1 MNSNG
6 QKKQPILGLAHA
18 AYVVSDMEASLAF
31 YRDALGFEKAFE
43 LADSRG
49 NPWIVYI
56 HAGRDQFIEL
66 FYTAPGSPVKTG
78 RVGSDHL
85 CLLTDAIEEAAERI
99 REAGYPLDTPV
110 QWGSDGNQQCWTH
123 DPDGNRIEIM
133 QMGEKSLQTAY
144 LREKG
149 AF

>member
-1 MNSNG
+1 MSAEKREE
-6 QKKQPILGLAHA
+6 QLILGLAHA

-31 YRDALGFEKAFE
+31 YREALGFEKAFE
-43 LADSRG
+43 LADGRG

-66 FYTAPGSPVKTG
+66 FYSEPGASVKKG

-85 CLLTDAIEEAAERI
+85 CLLTERIEETAERI
-99 REAGYPLDTPV
+99 RTAGYPLDVPV
-110 QWGSDGNQQCWTH
+110 QWGSDGNRQCWTH

-144 LREKG
+144 LRERG
-149 AF
+149 EI